1 MFTLDRRVRRLIYV
15 TTFEILAILLST
27 ALLSLMNNGSASAS
41 LPLAIAVSV
50 IAVIWNFCYNSGF
63 EALESKLKLKTRTIR
78 TRVLHS
84 LGFEGGLVI
93 FTVPLIMYWYQVGLF
108 QALMMEAAL
117 MIFFLVYTFVFTLG
131 FDQIFTLPQAREQ
144 A

>member
-1 MFTLDRRVRRLIYV
+1 
-15 TTFEILAILLST
+15 
-27 ALLSLMNNGSASAS
+27 
-41 LPLAIAVSV
+41 
-50 IAVIWNFCYNSGF
+50 
-63 EALESKLKLKTRTIR
+63 
-78 TRVLHS
+78 
-84 LGFEGGLVI
+84 
-93 FTVPLIMYWYQVGLF
+93 MYWYQVGLI